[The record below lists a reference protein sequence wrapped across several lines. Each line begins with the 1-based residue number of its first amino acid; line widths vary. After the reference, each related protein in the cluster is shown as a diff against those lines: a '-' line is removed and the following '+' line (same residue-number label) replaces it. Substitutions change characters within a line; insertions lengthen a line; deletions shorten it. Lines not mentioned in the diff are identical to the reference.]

1 MAQHNVGRVG
11 QSASRY
17 IHAGG
22 RTLKQGKILVV
33 GIGEVGSA
41 LADVIERTQPVLR
54 HDLEPQDFD
63 EPIDVMHLCV
73 PYQSQAQFESAALSY
88 VVRFKPSLTVINST
102 VVPGTTR
109 AVALKSGTS
118 VAYSPVRGKHV
129 MMRDDLLRYV
139 KFVASPAAEV
149 AGCAERHFRSAGM
162 RSKRVS
168 KVETLE
174 LAKLAETT
182 YFGVLIAFAQEL
194 NRYAERTGADYKEA
208 LDFFDE
214 IDFLPKTR
222 YFPGF
227 IGGHCVI
234 PNIHLLEKIACS
246 RLFDAVLDSNRLRAK
261 EMAAEN
267 NTRDRAPRARDA
279 NERKMLA
286 NR

>member
-1 MAQHNVGRVG
+1 
-11 QSASRY
+11 
-17 IHAGG
+17 
-22 RTLKQGKILVV
+22 LKQGKILVV

-63 EPIDVMHLCV
+63 EPIEVMHLCV
-73 PYQSQAQFESAALSY
+73 PYQSQGQFEATALSY
-88 VVRFKPSLTVINST
+88 IARFEPGLTIINST

-109 AVALKSGTS
+109 AVARKSGRP

-139 KFVASPAAEV
+139 KFVASPVAED
-149 AGCAERHFRSAGM
+149 ADCAERHFRSAGM
-162 RSKRVS
+162 RSRRVN

-174 LAKLAETT
+174 LAKLAETS

-194 NRYAERTGADYKEA
+194 NRYAKGTGGDYKEA
-208 LDFFDE
+208 TEFFDE
-214 IDFLPKTR
+214 IDFLPQTR
-222 YFPGF
+222 YFPGV

-234 PNIHLLEKIACS
+234 PNIHLLKKIGPS
-246 RLFDAVLDSNRLRAK
+246 PLFDAVLDSNRLRAM

-267 NTRDRAPRARDA
+267 DTDDRAARTRDA

>member
-11 QSASRY
+11 RSASRY

-88 VVRFKPSLTVINST
+88 IARFKPSLTVINST

-109 AVALKSGTS
+109 AVAWKSGTS

-162 RSKRVS
+162 RSRQYS
-168 KVETLE
+168 TVETLE

-194 NRYAERTGADYKEA
+194 NRLAVKVDGDYTEVTE
-208 LDFFDE
+208 FFRE
-214 IDFLPKTR
+214 VEFLPRTQ
-222 YFPGF
+222 YFPGW

-234 PNIHLLEKIACS
+234 PNIKLLNEVAPS
-246 RLFDAVLDSNRLRAK
+246 VLFQAVLDSNDQR
-261 EMAAEN
+261 AAE
-267 NTRDRAPRARDA
+267 
-279 NERKMLA
+279 LA
-286 NR
+286 EA

>member
-1 MAQHNVGRVG
+1 M
-11 QSASRY
+11 
-17 IHAGG
+17 
-22 RTLKQGKILVV
+22 KQGKTLVV

-63 EPIDVMHLCV
+63 VQIEVMHLCI
-73 PYQSQAQFESAALSY
+73 PYQSQAQFEAAALSY
-88 VVRFKPSLTVINST
+88 IARFKPGLTVINST

-109 AVALKSGTS
+109 TVAMKSGTS
-118 VAYSPVRGKHV
+118 VAYSPVRGKHAK
-129 MMRDDLLRYV
+129 MRDDLLRYV
-139 KFVASPAAEV
+139 KYVASPVAED
-149 AGCAERHFRSAGM
+149 ADSAERHFRFAGM
-162 RSKRVS
+162 QSRRVS

-174 LAKLAETT
+174 LAKVAETT

-194 NRYAERTGADYKEA
+194 NRYAERTGADYKETI
-208 LDFFDE
+208 DFFDE

-234 PNIHLLEKIACS
+234 PNIHLLEKIASS
-246 RLFDAVLDSNRLRAK
+246 RLLDAVLDSNRLRAK

-267 NTRDRAPRARDA
+267 DIRDRGARTRDI
-279 NERKMLA
+279 NERRMLA

>member
-1 MAQHNVGRVG
+1 
-11 QSASRY
+11 
-17 IHAGG
+17 
-22 RTLKQGKILVV
+22 
-33 GIGEVGSA
+33 
-41 LADVIERTQPVLR
+41 VLR

-63 EPIDVMHLCV
+63 EPIEVMHLCV
-73 PYQSQAQFESAALSY
+73 PYQSQAQFEAAALSY
-88 VVRFKPSLTVINST
+88 IARFEPGLTIINST

-109 AVALKSGTS
+109 AVARKSGRP

-139 KFVASPAAEV
+139 KFVASPMAEDADC
-149 AGCAERHFRSAGM
+149 AGRHFRSAGM
-162 RSKRVS
+162 RSRRVS

-194 NRYAERTGADYKEA
+194 NRYAERTGADYQEA
-208 LDFFDE
+208 TDFFDE
-214 IDFLPKTR
+214 IEFLPQSR

-234 PNIHLLEKIACS
+234 PNILLLKKIGPS
-246 RLFDAVLDSNRLRAK
+246 PLFDAVLDSNRLRAI

-267 NTRDRAPRARDA
+267 NTGGRSARARDA

>member
-1 MAQHNVGRVG
+1 M
-11 QSASRY
+11 
-17 IHAGG
+17 
-22 RTLKQGKILVV
+22 KQGKTLVV

-63 EPIDVMHLCV
+63 VQIEVMHLCI
-73 PYQSQAQFESAALSY
+73 PYQSQAQFEAASLSY
-88 VVRFKPSLTVINST
+88 IARFKPGLTVINST

-109 AVALKSGTS
+109 AVAMKSGTS
-118 VAYSPVRGKHV
+118 VAYSPVRGKHAK
-129 MMRDDLLRYV
+129 MRNDLLRYV
-139 KFVASPAAEV
+139 KYVASPVAEDV
-149 AGCAERHFRSAGM
+149 DSAERHFRFAGM
-162 RSKRVS
+162 RSRRVS

-194 NRYAERTGADYKEA
+194 NRYAERTGADYQEA
-208 LDFFDE
+208 TDFFDE
-214 IDFLPKTR
+214 IEFLPQTR

-234 PNIHLLEKIACS
+234 PNIHLLKKIGPS
-246 RLFDAVLDSNRLRAK
+246 LLFDAVLDSNRLRAM
-261 EMAAEN
+261 EMAVEN
-267 NTRDRAPRARDA
+267 NSGHRGLSARDA